1 MASYRTRRSSTP
13 DIALPDLTGKT
24 WPSISRIL
32 CIDESLNDSGAA
44 LFIDSVYQTVIDNES
59 KDNIGLFITVKKT
72 LSQVTKIVRY
82 HEWVKQL
89 LIDHKPDVVIGESH
103 PFARGNFKTSSATLD
118 VMAGIRYVTMLTCG
132 LAGIPYVE
140 FSTNHVKTIMCGA
153 PSASKEMVQMI
164 LKGCGYDLP
173 VYYGPS
179 TEVNGNVCD
188 ASAMGEV
195 ICRMQKQEIL
205 RLQYSV
211 VVGPGRSQT
220 KKRAST
226 KFQG

>member
-1 MASYRTRRSSTP
+1 MAFNKSRKSSTP
-13 DIALPDLTGKT
+13 DIALPALTGKS
-24 WPSISRIL
+24 WPTISRIL

-44 LFIDSVYQTVIDNES
+44 LFVDCVYQKVIDEES
-59 KDNIGLFITVKKT
+59 KDNIGLFLTIKKNQ
-72 LSQVTKIVRY
+72 SQVFKIIKY
-82 HEWVKQL
+82 FNWVDQMIK
-89 LIDHKPDVVIGESH
+89 DHNPDVVIGETH
-103 PFARGNFKTSSATLD
+103 PFTRGNLKTSSATLE
-118 VMAGIRYVTMLTCG
+118 VMAGIRYITMLACG
-132 LAGIPYVE
+132 LSSVPYVE

-173 VYYGPS
+173 VYWGQAQ
-179 TEVNGNVCD
+179 EINGNVCD
-188 ASAMGEV
+188 AIAMGEV

-205 RLQYSV
+205 RMQYSV

-220 KKRAST
+220 QKRAST